1 MDCELKKK
9 MIKCAGCP
17 KLEGSASTSKTG
29 LELKKNNNQKKNK
42 RKNPTK
48 KTTAYKI
55 KKQGKKRKDTVG
67 IHARIHTEE

>member
-1 MDCELKKK
+1 MCRMPKAGRICKYIEDRIRIKKK
-9 MIKCAGCP
+9 QQP
-17 KLEGSASTSKTG
+17 
-29 LELKKNNNQKKNK
+29 KKNK